1 MGEGHATTEAER
13 RFARVYAHYEPY
25 VRRYVARR
33 VAPAAVDDIVA
44 DVFMTAWRRL
54 SDVPDDALP
63 WLYRAAYN
71 HTGTYYRGQGRR
83 TNLIQRIAST
93 PNPDPADPFHGSV
106 EAGQVRAVLLR
117 MNETDAEIL
126 LLALWE
132 DLAIADIARVL
143 DISASAARVRKHRA
157 IRRFAKLWRASAVAT
172 EDPMPLEAELS

>member
-1 MGEGHATTEAER
+1 MGEGVATTEAER

-44 DVFMTAWRRL
+44 DVFMTTWRRL
-54 SDVPDDALP
+54 ADVPDDALP

-83 TNLIQRIAST
+83 SNLIQRIASA
-93 PNPDPADPFHGSV
+93 PDSDPADPFHNSV
-106 EAGQVRAVLLR
+106 EIEHVRAVLLQ
-117 MNETDAEIL
+117 MSEVDAEIL

-132 DLAIADIARVL
+132 DLEIADIAKVL
-143 DISASAARVRKHRA
+143 DISTSATRVRKHRA
-157 IRRFAKLWRASAVAT
+157 IRRFAKLWRASTAPA
-172 EDPMPLEAELS
+172 DPPFSLGAEPS